1 MLKWKWLI
9 CTYTFLDFCRHLC
22 SKLHSAMTASV
33 TLFCS
38 LHAKHPTIHTD
49 MWSVL
54 LLLPLQSQVY
64 EEIMRM
70 FTTITVEAGNA
81 AYSQSATDDRKS
93 QYRWMLFFVFL
104 CMIWCSNLMD
114 RWCHWNFLL
123 TLSFRPHYG
132 PGVNSASNR
141 NEYPEYFLGGKGGRC
156 VRLTTLP
163 PSCAECLEIW
173 EPQPPGTLRACPGM

>member
-1 MLKWKWLI
+1 MSVPAKTTDCCWIYYVYSTTECNTKEATSCKRYQNFEFNKTLWSGGKHSGFISRRFQVLMLKWKWLI
-9 CTYTFLDFCRHLC
+9 FTYTVLDSCRHLC
-22 SKLHSAMTASV
+22 SKLCSDMTASV

-38 LHAKHPTIHTD
+38 LCTEHPTIHTY

-93 QYRWMLFFVFL
+93 QYRWM
-104 CMIWCSNLMD
+104 
-114 RWCHWNFLL
+114 
-123 TLSFRPHYG
+123 
-132 PGVNSASNR
+132 
-141 NEYPEYFLGGKGGRC
+141 
-156 VRLTTLP
+156 
-163 PSCAECLEIW
+163 
-173 EPQPPGTLRACPGM
+173 